1 MSPSPI
7 PVAVLGATGSVGQ
20 RFISLLDN
28 HPWFKVVALAAS
40 DRSVG
45 QKYSQATRWVLDTP
59 MPEYA
64 KDMVIVP
71 ANTDAVQAR
80 IVFSA
85 LHTEIANEL
94 EPQFAKAG
102 SAVCSNASSYRRG
115 DDVPL
120 LLPEIN
126 ADHIHLVKAQRQ
138 NKGWSGCIVTNP
150 NCTST
155 GLTIALKALD
165 DAFGVKKVFA
175 VSLQALSGAG
185 YPGVPSLDI
194 MDNVIPNVGNGGEE
208 EKVEWEPR
216 KMLGKLVGLEAP
228 FSVSGTA
235 PGARI
240 ELADIKFSAHTNRVA
255 VIDGHTVCASVQ
267 LANPVEPEAAIQALR
282 DYAAPLSARE
292 LPSSPR
298 PVISVRDE
306 ADRPQ
311 PRLDRLTGNGMTTVV
326 GRLRRDPILD
336 LKFVVLSHNTIRGAA
351 GASIYNAELLV
362 NENLL

>member
-1 MSPSPI
+1 MPSSPI
-7 PVAVLGATGSVGQ
+7 SVAVLGATGSVGQ

-45 QKYSQATRWVLDTP
+45 QKYSSAARWVLDTP
-59 MPEYA
+59 MPDYA
-64 KDMVIVP
+64 KDMIVVP
-71 ANTDAVQAR
+71 ANTESVQAK

-85 LHTEIANEL
+85 LHTEVANEL

-102 SAVCSNASSYRRG
+102 AAVCSNASSYRRG
-115 DDVPL
+115 EDVPL

-126 ADHIHLVKAQRQ
+126 ADHIQLVKYQRQ

-155 GLTIALKALD
+155 GLTIALKGLD

-194 MDNVIPNVGNGGEE
+194 MDNVIPNVANGGEE

-216 KMLGKLVGLEAP
+216 KMLGKLNNNK
-228 FSVSGTA
+228 
-235 PGARI
+235 I

-255 VIDGHTVCASVQ
+255 VIDGHTVCASVE
-267 LANPVEPEAAIQALR
+267 LARSTDPETAEAVLR
-282 DYAAPLSARE
+282 NYAAPESARE

-298 PVISVRDE
+298 PVIEVRDE

-311 PRLDRLTGNGMTTVV
+311 PRLDRLTGKGMTTVV

-351 GASIYNAELLV
+351 GGSIYNAELLV
-362 NENLL
+362 SENLL

>member
-1 MSPSPI
+1 MPQSPI
-7 PVAVLGATGSVGQ
+7 SVAVLGATGSVGQ

-40 DRSVG
+40 DRSAG

-59 MPEYA
+59 MPDYA

-71 ANTDAVQAR
+71 ANTNAVQAK

-115 DDVPL
+115 EDVPL

-126 ADHIHLVKAQRQ
+126 ADHIQLIKTQRQ

-165 DAFGVKKVFA
+165 NAFGVKKVFA

-185 YPGVPSLDI
+185 YPGVSSLDI

-216 KMLGKLVGLEAP
+216 KMLGK
-228 FSVSGTA
+228 FNNNK
-235 PGARI
+235 I
-240 ELADIKFSAHTNRVA
+240 DMADIQFSAHTNRVA

-267 LANPVEPEAAIQALR
+267 LSNAVEPEVAIQALR
-282 DYAAPLSARE
+282 DYVAPLSARE

-298 PVISVRDE
+298 PAIEVRDE

-311 PRLDRLTGNGMTTVV
+311 PRLDRLTGKGMTTVV
-326 GRLRRDPILD
+326 GRVRRDPILD

>member
-1 MSPSPI
+1 MPSPI

-40 DRSVG
+40 DRSAG
-45 QKYSQATRWVLDTP
+45 QTYSKAARWVLDTP
-59 MPEYA
+59 MPDYA

-71 ANTDAVQAR
+71 ANTDAVQAK

-85 LHTEIANEL
+85 LHTEVANEL

-102 SAVCSNASSYRRG
+102 AAVCSNASSYRRG
-115 DDVPL
+115 EDVPL

-126 ADHIHLVKAQRQ
+126 ADHIHLVKAQRK
-138 NKGWSGCIVTNP
+138 NKNWSGCIVTNP

-165 DAFGVKKVFA
+165 NAFGVKKVFA

-194 MDNVIPNVGNGGEE
+194 MDNVVPNVANGGEE

-216 KMLGKLVGLEAP
+216 KMLGKFA
-228 FSVSGTA
+228 SDK
-235 PGARI
+235 I
-240 ELADIKFSAHTNRVA
+240 ELADIRFSAHTNRVP
-255 VIDGHTVCASVQ
+255 VIDGHTVCASVELTNQ
-267 LANPVEPEAAIQALR
+267 ADPETARAALR
-282 DYAAPLSARE
+282 DFAAPASARE

-298 PVISVRDE
+298 PVIHVRDE

-311 PRLDRLTGNGMTTVV
+311 PRLDRMAGNGMTTVV
-326 GRLRRDPILD
+326 GRIRSDPLLD

-362 NENLL
+362 NEGLL